1 MARTP
6 DPSRLQQRV
15 EALEAAADLS
25 QGRVDDALVTEAR
38 RVVKQVDRRLA
49 TSGGAT
55 VVALAGATG
64 SGKSSLFNAV
74 SGTSLATTGVRRPT
88 TSQALAATWGAESF
102 DELLGW
108 LQIPR
113 RHAVAQPGL
122 DGLVLLDLPDHDS
135 TELAH
140 RLEVDRLVQLVDV
153 LVWVVD
159 PQKYADA
166 ALHHRYL
173 EPLARH
179 AEVMLVVLN
188 QADRLTPAQRDACL
202 ADLRR
207 LLESEGLGRV
217 EVLATSAETGAG
229 VDGLRRRLA
238 RQVANRTAAAR
249 RLGADVTAAASALS
263 EASGTAATVGIDRG
277 DVDAMNAAIAEAAG
291 VPVVTR
297 AVRGAWR
304 QRGAVATGWPLLA
317 WAAKLRP
324 DPLRRLHL
332 DRLTGRRKELRGES
346 DPTAVGRSSLPP
358 TSGVQQARVDAAL
371 RTLADEAGRGL
382 SRGWADAVKSAT
394 RRNAGV
400 LADAV
405 DTGIGATD
413 LDLDRHRRWWQLV
426 RVVQWLLIASV
437 AVGLLWFGAAFLL
450 AYLRMPPLPEVTWW
464 SFPAPLVLAVGG
476 VLAGLLLAGLSRVG
490 VEVGARRREAEAR
503 RLLRRAIAGVTD
515 AQVLVPLRTE
525 LDRYEQARSAIGR
538 ALTG

>member
-1 MARTP
+1 M
-6 DPSRLQQRV
+6 
-15 EALEAAADLS
+15 
-25 QGRVDDALVTEAR
+25 
-38 RVVKQVDRRLA
+38 
-49 TSGGAT
+49 
-55 VVALAGATG
+55 
-64 SGKSSLFNAV
+64 
-74 SGTSLATTGVRRPT
+74 
-88 TSQALAATWGAESF
+88 
-102 DELLGW
+102 
-108 LQIPR
+108 
-113 RHAVAQPGL
+113 
-122 DGLVLLDLPDHDS
+122 
-135 TELAH
+135 
-140 RLEVDRLVQLVDV
+140 
-153 LVWVVD
+153 
-159 PQKYADA
+159 
-166 ALHHRYL
+166 
-173 EPLARH
+173 
-179 AEVMLVVLN
+179 
-188 QADRLTPAQRDACL
+188 
-202 ADLRR
+202 
-207 LLESEGLGRV
+207 
-217 EVLATSAETGAG
+217 LATSAETGAG
-229 VDGLRRRLA
+229 VDELRRRLA
-238 RQVANRTAAAR
+238 RQVADRTAAAR

-263 EASGTAATVGIDRG
+263 EASGTAATVGIDRD
-277 DVDAMNAAIAEAAG
+277 DVDRMNAAIAEAAG
-291 VPVVTR
+291 VPVVTG

-382 SRGWADAVKSAT
+382 SRGWADAVKTAT

-426 RVVQWLLIASV
+426 RVVQWLLIATV